1 MMRILVGIVG
11 FAWLLSAHAAPSTKI
26 YAQELVDRTIAKY
39 PDVVVMA
46 MHVTPPKGTQNVII
60 ASNIGRIGKAADEDD
75 LRVVK
80 TGVPNLAVNKA
91 GDRFEAE
98 LVFRDANARPIG
110 ALGIVFNYKA
120 GDDKAALQS
129 RAEAIRDELARR
141 ISHTA
146 NLMEP
151 AQFDT
156 AIPTRSYGQ
165 SLVDRELERHPHVVI
180 LALHAKPSGVA
191 DNEIVASNIG
201 RIGKKADEDDMHVI
215 TSGQTK
221 LELNET
227 GDRYEAEQTL
237 LDVSGQVIG
246 AVGVVFPYK
255 KGQDTKP
262 LQAEAAAVRQE
273 LSRRISNVD
282 NLVQPYPFDAK
293 YSADTFAQQ
302 LLDGTLDSNPDVL
315 IMAMH
320 AAAPDGS
327 GYVIAASNIG
337 RIGKKAD
344 DDDLAVINAGKSN
357 LEVNA
362 GGNRFE
368 VEIPLFDA
376 ARKKIGALSVVFP
389 YQPGADKKALAQ
401 RAETIRDAL
410 APRIPSVSR
419 LFEAAAPGGDKV
431 HPAG

>member
-1 MMRILVGIVG
+1 MKRILVSMVG
-11 FAWLLSAHAAPSTKI
+11 FACLVTAHAAPSTKI

-46 MHVTPPKGTQNVII
+46 MHVTPPKGAQNVII
-60 ASNIGRIGKAADEDD
+60 ASNIGRIGKPADEDD

-80 TGVPNLAVNKA
+80 TGVPNLAINKA

-98 LVFRDANARPIG
+98 LVFRDANARAIG

-129 RAEAIRDELARR
+129 RAETIRDELARR
-141 ISHTA
+141 ISHIA

-165 SLVDRELERHPHVVI
+165 ALVDRELERHPHVVI
-180 LALHAKPSGVA
+180 LALHAKPAGIDA
-191 DNEIVASNIG
+191 NEIVASNIG

-215 TSGQTK
+215 SSGEAK

-246 AVGVVFPYK
+246 AVGVVFPYV

-282 NLVQPYPFDAK
+282 NLVQPYPFDAR
-293 YSADTFAQQ
+293 YAADTYAQQ
-302 LLDGTLDSNPDVL
+302 LLDGALDSHPDVL

-344 DDDLAVINAGKSN
+344 DDDLSVINTGKPN

-368 VEIPLFDA
+368 VETPMFDA
-376 ARKKIGALSVVFP
+376 VRNKIGALSVVFP
-389 YQPGADKKALAQ
+389 YRPGADKKALQQ
-401 RAETIRDAL
+401 RAEAIRDAL
-410 APRIPSVSR
+410 APSIPSVGR
-419 LFEAAAPGGDKV
+419 LFESASRGTDKGRAAG
-431 HPAG
+431 